1 MHDRRTALPRSV
13 MPMDHG
19 VITPSAPGAPSQ
31 AQTLAL
37 LGPSLDRLPLA
48 MILSGPDGRIALANE
63 QACVMFGWPRG
74 SLVGEP
80 LDSLVPE
87 RFRHAHPAYRAG
99 FFAEPRAR
107 MMGAGRDLYAR
118 RRDGTEFPV
127 EIGLNPVPVEGG
139 MMVLS
144 AIVDITERKEREA
157 AVQRSLEE
165 KELLLAEIHHRVKN
179 NLQVIHSLLDLQAM
193 RSTDPGLRGILQDS
207 QNRVRSMSLIHQ
219 TLYQSKDFARVD
231 FDYFLQA
238 LAPGLSDSLSGGHPR
253 VAIDIVPSGIALPIA
268 IAIPCG
274 LIVNELVSNA
284 FKHGYPDGR
293 SGRIVVGLRREGSAS
308 AVLEVANDGA
318 PIDAGVALESGQ
330 SLGMT
335 LVSLLAQ
342 QVHATLHVRRADPVR
357 FEIRIPLEAP

>member
-1 MHDRRTALPRSV
+1 
-13 MPMDHG
+13 MDHG
-19 VITPSAPGAPSQ
+19 VITPSAAGAPSQ

-48 MILSGPDGRIALANE
+48 MVLIGTDGRIALANE
-63 QACVMFGWPRG
+63 QASVMFGWPRG
-74 SLVGEP
+74 ALVGEP
-80 LDSLVPE
+80 LDALVPE
-87 RFRHAHPAYRAG
+87 RFRRAHPAYRAG

-107 MMGAGRDLYAR
+107 MMGAGRDLFAR

-193 RSTDPGLRGILQDS
+193 RSTDPGLRAILQDS

-231 FDYFLQA
+231 FDYFLHA
-238 LAPGLSDSLSGGHPR
+238 LAPGLSDSLGGGHPR
-253 VAIDIVPSGIALPIA
+253 VTIEILPSGIALPIA

-293 SGRIVVGLRREGSAS
+293 SGRIVVGLRRDGGECAI
-308 AVLEVANDGA
+308 LEVANDGVPIA
-318 PIDAGVALESGQ
+318 PGIAPESGQ

-335 LVSLLAQ
+335 LVTLLTQ
-342 QVHATLHVRRADPVR
+342 QVHATLSVSRADPVR

>member
-1 MHDRRTALPRSV
+1 MN
-13 MPMDHG
+13 HG
-19 VITPSAPGAPSQ
+19 VITPSPPSQ
-31 AQTLAL
+31 AQTIAL

-48 MILSGPDGRIALANE
+48 MILSGTDGRIALANE
-63 QACVMFGWPRG
+63 QANAMFGWPRG

-80 LDSLVPE
+80 LDSLIPE
-87 RFRHAHPAYRAG
+87 RFRGAHPAYRAG

-107 MMGAGRDLYAR
+107 MMGAGRDLFAR

-127 EIGLNPVPVEGG
+127 EIGLSPVPVEGG

-157 AVQRSLEE
+157 AIRRSLEE

-193 RSTDPGLRGILQDS
+193 RSADPGVRGILLDS

-219 TLYQSKDFARVD
+219 TLYQSQDFARVD
-231 FDYFLQA
+231 FDYFLHA

-253 VAIDIVPSGIALPIA
+253 VTIDVLPSGIALPIA
-268 IAIPCG
+268 IAIPCA

-284 FKHGYPDGR
+284 YKHGYPDGR
-293 SGRIVVGLRREGSAS
+293 PGRIVVGLRRETGPSAI
-308 AVLEVANDGA
+308 LEVTNDGVPIA
-318 PIDAGVALESGQ
+318 PEVDLEGGQ

-335 LVSLLAQ
+335 LVTLLTQ
-342 QVHATLHVRRADPVR
+342 QVHGTLHVRRADPVR
-357 FEIRIPLEAP
+357 FEIRFPLEVP